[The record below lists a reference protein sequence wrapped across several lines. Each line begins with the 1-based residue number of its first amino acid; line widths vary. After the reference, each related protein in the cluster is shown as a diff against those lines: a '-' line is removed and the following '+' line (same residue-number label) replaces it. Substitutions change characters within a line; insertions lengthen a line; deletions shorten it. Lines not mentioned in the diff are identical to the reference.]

1 MDVITLPDGKII
13 YFLNNL
19 YYKNQ
24 VIGKTTINTYTV
36 SLSNIEVQ
44 GTFYTKTTIL
54 PIQNIKNRFIEY
66 WNVITSDTTSNTH
79 GFNIKYDEYF
89 NNSYC
94 SIGNIKPNEQSG
106 AYVMFYNEYAYN
118 SDNQQTI
125 KIGTNICANNN
136 LYDVVHFNIV
146 YSCLYFA

>member
-1 MDVITLPDGKII
+1 MPDGKII

-36 SLSNIEVQ
+36 SLLNIEVQ
-44 GTFYTKTTIL
+44 GTFNTQTTIL

-66 WNVITSDTTSNTH
+66 WNVIASDTTSNTY
-79 GFNIKYDEYF
+79 GFNIKFDEYS
-89 NNSYC
+89 NSSYC
-94 SIGNIKPNEQSG
+94 NMNNITSNQQSG
-106 AYVMFYNEYAYN
+106 AYIMFYNEYAYN
-118 SDNQQTI
+118 ADNEQTV
-125 KIGTNICANNN
+125 KVGTNICANNN
-136 LYDVVHFNIV
+136 MYDAAYFNIV

>member
-1 MDVITLPDGKII
+1 MPDGKII
-13 YFLNNL
+13 YFLHNL

-44 GTFYTKTTIL
+44 GTFNTQTTIL

-66 WNVITSDTTSNTH
+66 WNVIAIDTTSDTY
-79 GFNIKYDEYF
+79 GLNIKFDEYS
-89 NNSYC
+89 NSSYC
-94 SIGNIKPNEQSG
+94 SMNNITSNQQSG
-106 AYVMFYNEYAYN
+106 AYIMFYNEYAYN
-118 SDNQQTI
+118 ADNTQTA

-136 LYDVVHFNIV
+136 MYDAAHFNIV

>member
-1 MDVITLPDGKII
+1 MPDGKII

-36 SLSNIEVQ
+36 SLLNIEVQ
-44 GTFYTKTTIL
+44 GTFNTQTTIL

-66 WNVITSDTTSNTH
+66 WNVIASDTTSNTY
-79 GFNIKYDEYF
+79 GFNIKFDEYS

-94 SIGNIKPNEQSG
+94 GMNNITS
-106 AYVMFYNEYAYN
+106 
-118 SDNQQTI
+118 NQ
-125 KIGTNICANNN
+125 
-136 LYDVVHFNIV
+136 
-146 YSCLYFA
+146 